1 MKAQDLKKSIL
12 QYAMEGKLV
21 AQDPT
26 DEPASELLKRIK
38 AEKERLIKEG
48 KIKKEKPL
56 PPITRD
62 EIPYELPQGW
72 EWVRLGNISL
82 VNGGYA
88 FKSSDYKN
96 IGIRVVRISDFNEL
110 GFVNNTIVRYDY
122 NSKLDDYLLE
132 EKNIILCMTGG
143 TVGKSLFI
151 KKLAEPMVTNQRVGT
166 IKILGVIE
174 DYINYSILSPL
185 IQQVITESKN
195 STNDNI
201 SIATIKHFLI
211 PIPPLAEQKRI
222 VEKLEEILPLAE
234 EYGRNE
240 EILSEMNQKLPKQI
254 RQSILQYAVQ
264 GKLVKQNP
272 QDEPATELLKH
283 IKAEKE
289 RLIKDGKIKKEKPL
303 PPITQDEIP
312 YELPQ
317 GWVWTR
323 LGDFCSLNPRNI
335 ADDDINAG
343 FIPMSHLK
351 DGYNNEHSF
360 EIKKWKDIKKGFT
373 HFKNGDIVIAKI
385 TPCFQNRKSAIIK
398 NLPNNIGAGTT
409 ELHVI
414 REDTNILIKKYLLL
428 IFKTELFIKNGIKNF
443 TGTAGQQRIGKDYI
457 ANYLIPLPPLAE
469 QMRIVAKVDELMKYA
484 DKLEEVPSNI
494 IKIRES
500 KDTEINSKNNK
511 VDITKAIN
519 KRAILNAK
527 IIEKFNNNNMFS
539 AISDEKLIFITE
551 KVLELPLEGK
561 YKKAAAGPLD
571 KKARN
576 EVKKIFKELNWFD
589 VIEGDSGQKE
599 QYIPLDNLCEYNDLY
614 NKCFS
619 NKSQEIDRVLNLFT
633 GQNLSK
639 AEPVATLYAVWNNL
653 LIDNKECSDE
663 TIIKGFYVWS
673 NRKARYNKNDLL
685 DLLVWMRYHN
695 LIPEGKG
702 EKITV

>member
-12 QYAMEGKLV
+12 QYAMEGKLI

-56 PPITRD
+56 PPITKD

-72 EWVRLGNISL
+72 EWVRLGDV
-82 VNGGYA
+82 VNYGSTGTV
-88 FKSSDYKN
+88 D
-96 IGIRVVRISDFNEL
+96 
-110 GFVNNTIVRYDY
+110 NNNKLDENTWILDLEDIEKES
-122 NSKLDDYLLE
+122 SKLLV
-132 EKNIILCMTGG
+132 KN
-143 TVGKSLFI
+143 
-151 KKLAEPMVTNQRVGT
+151 
-166 IKILGVIE
+166 
-174 DYINYSILSPL
+174 
-185 IQQVITESKN
+185 
-195 STNDNI
+195 
-201 SIATIKHFLI
+201 TIKHKSFNSSKKIFKKGDVLYGKLRPYLDKVIVAEEDGICTTEILPLRIYYGIDSYYLKWFLKSPMFI
-211 PIPPLAEQKRI
+211 QYVNQLTYGVKMPRLGTEDGKNALLALPPLAEQKRI
-222 VEKLEEILPLAE
+222 VEKLDEILPLVE

-240 EILSEMNQKLPKQI
+240 EILSEMNKKLPKQI

-264 GKLVKQNP
+264 GKLVEQNP
-272 QDEPATELLKH
+272 QDEPASELLKR

-289 RLIKDGKIKKEKPL
+289 QLIKEGKIKKAPPL

-317 GWVWTR
+317 GWEWAR
-323 LGDFCSLNPRNI
+323 LGD
-335 ADDDINAG
+335 
-343 FIPMSHLK
+343 
-351 DGYNNEHSF
+351 
-360 EIKKWKDIKKGFT
+360 
-373 HFKNGDIVIAKI
+373 
-385 TPCFQNRKSAIIK
+385 IIK
-398 NLPNNIGAGTT
+398 ISSGNFLPAEKMNQSGNIPVYGGNGISGYHNEYIVDKPTLIIGRVGFYCGCVHLSKGKAWVTDNAFITRFSEKNLD
-409 ELHVI
+409 I
-414 REDTNILIKKYLLL
+414 RFLRWLL
-428 IFKTELFIKNGIKNF
+428 ISSDLGKNDNA
-443 TGTAGQQRIGKDYI
+443 TAQPVVSGKKIY
-457 ANYLIPLPPLAE
+457 PLVVPIPPLAE
-469 QMRIVAKVDELMKYA
+469 QKRIVAKVDELMKYA
-484 DKLEEVPSNI
+484 DKLAEIPSNI

-527 IIEKFNNNNMFS
+527 IVEKFNNNNIFS

-561 YKKAAAGPLD
+561 YKKAVAGSLD

-619 NKSQEIDRVLNLFT
+619 NKRQEIDRVLNLFT

-663 TIIKGFYVWS
+663 IIIKGFYEWS